1 MDTWVIGRDSPER
14 IAGHLLA
21 ATSSAPPAVFCFDY
35 FDTLVVRDIEPEYT
49 KQLAARLHSQLL
61 DNALAAGEL
70 YRIRQELEKGLCEEH
85 AAAGGELD
93 FHLADFARAYLGVL
107 RKKAGQLPVLVHEE
121 RFVQLILDIEVAVE
135 LAVQRPCAEAVA
147 VLRALKR
154 SRRTTVLISDFYLP
168 GTHFRRMLKHFR
180 LHELFDHIYI
190 SSDYGVAKGSGR
202 LYRKIC
208 DDLGCRPD
216 RLVMI
221 GDNPHADVNMAREQ
235 GLAAIQVK
243 NPAQQKLYSQWRP
256 GDLSATGRVAR
267 RFAAASRPAAAFGE
281 MTYSLWLFTSLL
293 VQRLIREKAGQVFFF
308 SKEGEFLKRLFDRY
322 QQDLF
327 GHAVIESHYILVSRK
342 ATFLASLRPLA
353 EEDFSRLFAHYRD
366 ISLRD
371 FLLSLNIEESV
382 AATLCEE
389 LNLDFS
395 RRFPDLQNRPEFIAL
410 KRSGRFQQEYESRRD
425 RQRENF
431 IRYLD
436 SFGIDYRQEGL
447 NIVDVGWKGSI
458 QDNIYYILGGRVRV
472 RGFYVGSLIATQRSA
487 TNIKTGLLFDDTP
500 GLSPYFHVYNNNRS
514 LFEMV
519 LGASHGSADG
529 YFTRQQ
535 YERLPGDHQRTVRER
550 IRSREDELCIATLD
564 LPEERE
570 LYRRVIQPLQE
581 EMFAAAVALN
591 RAYLRCGCTAPGP
604 EWFARQHARMVFKPR
619 REEVD
624 FFERLYHLENF
635 GIFEYTDFRTDH
647 GLSKKQRLKN
657 LKNILKD
664 KEILESGIWPPII
677 LRGLGLDFYRHFD
690 GRRRYKREFK

>member
-1 MDTWVIGRDSPER
+1 
-14 IAGHLLA
+14 
-21 ATSSAPPAVFCFDY
+21 
-35 FDTLVVRDIEPEYT
+35 
-49 KQLAARLHSQLL
+49 
-61 DNALAAGEL
+61 
-70 YRIRQELEKGLCEEH
+70 
-85 AAAGGELD
+85 
-93 FHLADFARAYLGVL
+93 
-107 RKKAGQLPVLVHEE
+107 
-121 RFVQLILDIEVAVE
+121 
-135 LAVQRPCAEAVA
+135 
-147 VLRALKR
+147 
-154 SRRTTVLISDFYLP
+154 
-168 GTHFRRMLKHFR
+168 

-208 DDLGCRPD
+208 DDLGCPPD

-235 GLAAIQVK
+235 GLGAIQVK